1 MKIQNKK
8 TFIFGV
14 FSLLLAALNIITFIM
29 NKTFNIG
36 WIVIIIVL
44 LFTGTV
50 SVIRGTAKKNLPT
63 RISSKQ
69 KMNAI
74 NL

>member
-50 SVIRGTAKKNLPT
+50 SVIRGTAKKICQ
-63 RISSKQ
+63 RG
-69 KMNAI
+69 
-74 NL
+74 